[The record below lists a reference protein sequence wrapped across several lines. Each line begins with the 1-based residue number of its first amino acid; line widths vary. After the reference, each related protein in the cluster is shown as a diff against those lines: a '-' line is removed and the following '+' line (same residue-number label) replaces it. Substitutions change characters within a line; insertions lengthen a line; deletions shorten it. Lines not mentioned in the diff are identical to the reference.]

1 MTPSIRDQIYSVKLP
16 YQSFSNIKR
25 PKAFFELTR
34 DETQTSRKSDDYTNI
49 ATDRTW
55 QPDEIKTERPD
66 VKVTF
71 EELFKDMETVRKP
84 RDT

>member
-25 PKAFFELTR
+25 PKQFFELTR
-34 DETQTSRKSDDYTNI
+34 DEAQTSKRSHATKST
-49 ATDRTW
+49 TDRTW
-55 QPDEIKTERPD
+55 QPDEIKTDRPD

-84 RDT
+84 HDT